1 MNEPLTP
8 EPARVK
14 AIAELMAMPGPKPL
28 KPIPPDVKA
37 GVLAEF
43 ELESEGEVARQVE
56 ELRRT
61 GGIPIEPLLAELR
74 RRVGPNRRTGRFR
87 PSLCRV

>member
-8 EPARVK
+8 EQARVK

-28 KPIPPDVKA
+28 KPIPPEVKA
-37 GVLAEF
+37 EALAEF
-43 ELESEGEVARQVE
+43 EWESEEEVARQVD

-61 GGIPIEPLLAELR
+61 GGVPIEPLLEELG
-74 RRVGPNRRTGRFR
+74 RRVREGR
-87 PSLCRV
+87 